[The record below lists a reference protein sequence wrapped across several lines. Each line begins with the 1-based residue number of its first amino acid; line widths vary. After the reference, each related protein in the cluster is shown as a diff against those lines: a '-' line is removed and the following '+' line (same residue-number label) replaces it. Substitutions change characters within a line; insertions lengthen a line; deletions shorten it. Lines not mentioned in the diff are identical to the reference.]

1 MDKRV
6 FEISL
11 AAAEGRTVFEALAE
25 QPFKHVFE
33 LIGNINKQ
41 ANKALDQSDKDAPTT
56 YTFTDKELALIV
68 RALGSMPF
76 EIVHQLI
83 ANLNQQI
90 REQGTG
96 SREQG
101 IRS

>member
-11 AAAEGRTVFEALAE
+11 TAAEGRTVFEALAE

-41 ANKALDQSDKDAPTT
+41 ANKAPDLSDKDAPTT

-96 SREQG
+96 NRDQG
-101 IRS
+101 SGN

>member
-1 MDKRV
+1 MDEQA

-11 AAAEGRTVFEALAE
+11 TAAEGRTLFEALAE

-41 ANKALDQSDKDAPTT
+41 ANETLGRSDSNKDTPTT
-56 YTFTDKELALIV
+56 YTVAGKELALIV

-76 EIVHQLI
+76 EQVHQLI

-90 REQGTG
+90 REQG
-96 SREQG
+96 
-101 IRS
+101 IRN